1 MAVNIEL
8 LKKRKKELGL
18 SYDDLAKAT
27 GYSRSTITNIFCG
40 YVDFPR
46 EETMTTLYDTLGISH
61 EQESLPAYTDEEK
74 QLFELI
80 QQLTDEEAKE
90 LSNFVDYILSKRK

>member
-8 LKKRKKELGL
+8 LKVRKKELGL
-18 SYDDLAKAT
+18 SYDDLAQAT

-46 EETMTTLYDTLGISH
+46 AETIDALYSVLGIAQEAP
-61 EQESLPAYTDEEK
+61 EQEAYTDEEK
-74 QLFELI
+74 KLLALI
-80 QQLTDEEAKE
+80 SELTDEETQE
-90 LSNFVDYILSKRK
+90 LSKFVDFIISKRQ